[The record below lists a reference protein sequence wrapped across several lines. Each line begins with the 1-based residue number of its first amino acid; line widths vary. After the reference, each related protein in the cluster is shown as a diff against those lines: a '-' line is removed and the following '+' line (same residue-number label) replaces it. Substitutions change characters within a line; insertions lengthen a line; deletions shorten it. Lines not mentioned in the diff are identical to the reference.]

1 MSEGFNVSAQWR
13 RSGKVGQEQQTPG
26 PQKTGSASQAGQ
38 LNQPGN
44 PFKILKKIFKKF
56 QTFQIF
62 SKFQKKIQNLKKMS
76 KFEKNQ
82 NFGYLYNN
90 YQVDFCVCHATMSS

>member
-44 PFKILKKIFKKF
+44 PFKILKKIVKNFKKF

-62 SKFQKKIQNLKKMS
+62 SKFQKKNS
-76 KFEKNQ
+76 EFEKN
-82 NFGYLYNN
+82 FKI
-90 YQVDFCVCHATMSS
+90 